1 MAAPAG
7 TTTLTEVSDTADG
20 LVVAPWKTTLVV
32 SARFQPLTVMV
43 VPTAP
48 EPGSIPVAAG
58 PPSALPHPAGAD
70 ESRPVGAAVSSVLK
84 ICFSFSAASGE
95 NNPTSAETAAKPN
108 TFSCAAVVWP
118 ATRPPRSTT

>member
-1 MAAPAG
+1 MAASAG
-7 TTTLTEVSDTADG
+7 TTTLTEVSDTSDG
-20 LVVAPWKTTLVV
+20 LAVAPWKTTLVV
-32 SARFQPLTVMV
+32 PARFRPLTVTV

-48 EPGSIPVAAG
+48 EPGSIPVATG
-58 PPSALPHPAGAD
+58 RPLELPDPPGA
-70 ESRPVGAAVSSVLK
+70 EASRPVGAAVNSVLK

-95 NNPTSAETAAKPN
+95 NNPTYAETAAKPN